1 MIQIGTDEFIELA
14 KNAILYV
21 ASQTFDAT
29 DNIELTTKDIYFV
42 TCTYILGNIK
52 GMFSTSLPDGKYYE
66 VTYNTEKN
74 EIYVDQYTKTRN
86 ETITVTESTEEENE
100 D

>member
-1 MIQIGTDEFIELA
+1 MKINSFTQFMCEA
-14 KNAILYV
+14 AIAVFNMAAEGL
-21 ASQTFDAT
+21 DPT
-29 DNIELTTKDIYFV
+29 DNVEFVLDDVYEVTHSFVLGNQKAMFLTT
-42 TCTYILGNIK
+42 
-52 GMFSTSLPDGKYYE
+52 LPDGKYYE